1 MARPCPRLRGKVGMG
16 VFRPK
21 MSEIKDPISKL
32 FAGGARPFGQPQRR
46 PRGTR
51 IPVSVVTGFLGA
63 GKTTL
68 IRALLDSPEGAN
80 TAVVVNEYGE
90 IGIDNALLRAS
101 SDATVLLGNG
111 CMCCLARSDLQETL
125 RTLFADR
132 ARGAVPSFQRVIIET
147 SGLADPGP
155 LLQTFASDRALG
167 QEFHLQALVTVVDAP
182 NGARNLSSAPEAREQ
197 VALADRIVLTKGDLV
212 DPSSLLKQITE
223 LTAAPVERAVNGA
236 IDPAY
241 LLNERLDLAARE
253 VPEHDHVHGHSHG
266 IDSFVVMFDRP
277 LHWPAFEQAMAVLT
291 ALRGPDLLRAK
302 GIVAVE
308 GAKGPVVVHAV
319 QHTAHRPIE
328 LQAWPDEDHRSRLVF
343 ITRGI
348 GKTEVE
354 ALLAAVAAI
363 ANPTTA

>member
-1 MARPCPRLRGKVGMG
+1 VDLTGSPRSPVA
-16 VFRPK
+16 
-21 MSEIKDPISKL
+21 EL
-32 FAGGARPFGQPQRR
+32 FAGTSTGRFGRAQRR

-51 IPVSVVTGFLGA
+51 LPVTILTGFLGA

-68 IRALLDSPEGAN
+68 IRTLLDSPAGAD

-111 CMCCLARSDLQETL
+111 CVCCLMRSDLQESL
-125 RTLFADR
+125 RALFADR
-132 ARGAVPSFQRVIIET
+132 ARGAVPSFERVIIET

-167 QEFHLQALVTVVDAP
+167 EEFHLQALVTVIDAP
-182 NGARNLSSAPEAREQ
+182 NGARNLASAPEAREQ
-197 VALADRIVLTKGDLV
+197 VALADRIVLTKSDLA
-212 DPSSLLKQITE
+212 DPAELLAQLAD

-241 LLNERLDLAARE
+241 LLDERLDLPVRI
-253 VPEHDHVHGHSHG
+253 PEHDHAHAHSHG
-266 IDSFVVMFDRP
+266 IDSFAITFDKP
-277 LHWPAFEQAMAVLT
+277 LAWPAFEQAMAVLT
-291 ALRGPDLLRAK
+291 ALRGADLLRVK

-308 GAKGPVVVHAV
+308 GVRGPVVVHAV
-319 QHTAHRPIE
+319 QHTSHRPIE
-328 LQAWPDEDHRSRLVF
+328 LQEWPDADRISRLVF

-348 GKTEVE
+348 GRAEIE
-354 ALLAAVAAI
+354 NLLAAVAAV
-363 ANPTTA
+363 AH

>member
-1 MARPCPRLRGKVGMG
+1 VDLTGPAR
-16 VFRPK
+16 
-21 MSEIKDPISKL
+21 DPISTL
-32 FAGGARPFGQPQRR
+32 FAGSAAGRFGRAQRR

-51 IPVSVVTGFLGA
+51 LPVSIVTGFLGA

-68 IRALLDSPEGAN
+68 IRTLLDSPAGAN

-111 CMCCLARSDLQETL
+111 CVCCLMRSDLQESL
-125 RTLFADR
+125 RALFADR
-132 ARGAVPSFQRVIIET
+132 ARGAVPSFERVIIET

-167 QEFHLQALVTVVDAP
+167 EEFHLQALVTVIDAP
-182 NGARNLSSAPEAREQ
+182 NGVRNLGSDPEAREQ
-197 VALADRIVLTKGDLV
+197 IALADRIVLTKSDLV
-212 DPSSLLKQITE
+212 DPADLLAQLAE

-241 LLNERLDLAARE
+241 LLDERLDLPVRI
-253 VPEHDHVHGHSHG
+253 PEHDHAHAHSHG
-266 IDSFVVMFDRP
+266 IDSFAITFDKP
-277 LHWPAFEQAMAVLT
+277 LAWPAFEQAMAVLT
-291 ALRGPDLLRAK
+291 ALRGADLLRVK

-308 GAKGPVVVHAV
+308 GINGPVVVHAV
-319 QHTAHRPIE
+319 QHTSHRPIE
-328 LQAWPDEDHRSRLVF
+328 LQEWPDGDRISRLVF

-348 GKTEVE
+348 GREE
-354 ALLAAVAAI
+354 IENLLAAIAAVAR
-363 ANPTTA
+363 

>member
-1 MARPCPRLRGKVGMG
+1 VDLTASAR
-16 VFRPK
+16 
-21 MSEIKDPISKL
+21 DPIASL
-32 FAGGARPFGQPQRR
+32 FAGTTASPFGRAERR
-46 PRGTR
+46 PRGAR
-51 IPVSVVTGFLGA
+51 IPVSIVTGFLGA

-80 TAVVVNEYGE
+80 TAIVVNEYGE
-90 IGIDNALLRAS
+90 VGIDNALLRGS

-167 QEFHLQALVTVVDAP
+167 QEFHLQALVAVIDAP
-182 NGARNLSSAPEAREQ
+182 NGARNLASAPEAREQ
-197 VALADRIVLTKGDLV
+197 LALADRIVLTKTDLAERAAAAA
-212 DPSSLLKQITE
+212 LTAEIAA
-223 LTAAPVERAVNGA
+223 LTAAPVEHAVNGA

-241 LLNERLDLAARE
+241 LLDERLDLPARI
-253 VPEHDHVHGHSHG
+253 PAHDPGDHAHSHG
-266 IDSFVVMFDRP
+266 IGSFVVTFDQP
-277 LHWPAFEQAMAVLT
+277 LPWPAFEQAMAVLT
-291 ALRGPDLLRAK
+291 ALRGADLLRVK
-302 GIVAVE
+302 GIVAVA
-308 GAKGPVVVHAV
+308 GVKGPVVVHAV

-328 LQAWPDEDHRSRLVF
+328 LQAWPDDDHRSRLVF

-348 GKTEVE
+348 GRTEVE
-354 ALLAAVAAI
+354 NLIAAVTAVAPKAIPTAA
-363 ANPTTA
+363 

>member
-1 MARPCPRLRGKVGMG
+1 LSSSPA
-16 VFRPK
+16 
-21 MSEIKDPISKL
+21 SL
-32 FAGGARPFGQPQRR
+32 FAGGDASPFGPAQRR
-46 PRGTR
+46 PRGAR
-51 IPVSVVTGFLGA
+51 IPVSIVTGFLGA

-68 IRALLDSPEGAN
+68 IRGLLESPEGAN

-132 ARGAVPSFQRVIIET
+132 ARGAVPSFQRVVIET

-167 QEFHLQALVTVVDAP
+167 QEFHLQALVTVIDAP
-182 NGARNLSSAPEAREQ
+182 NGARNLASAPEAREQ
-197 VALADRIVLTKGDLV
+197 VALADRIVLTKSDLA
-212 DPSSLLKQITE
+212 DPTDLLAEIAA

-236 IDPAY
+236 IAPAY
-241 LLNERLDLAARE
+241 LLDERLDLPARG
-253 VPEHDHVHGHSHG
+253 PEHDHAHAHSRD
-266 IDSFVVMFDRP
+266 IDSFVLQFDTP

-291 ALRGPDLLRAK
+291 ALRGPDMLRVK
-302 GIVAVE
+302 GIVGVD

-328 LQAWPDEDHRSRLVF
+328 LQDWPDDDRRSRLVF
-343 ITRGI
+343 ITRNI
-348 GKTEVE
+348 GRAQIERLLTAVT
-354 ALLAAVAAI
+354 ALAR
-363 ANPTTA
+363 

>member
-1 MARPCPRLRGKVGMG
+1 MDL
-16 VFRPK
+16 
-21 MSEIKDPISKL
+21 SDLKDPISKL
-32 FAGGARPFGQPQRR
+32 FAGSGASPFGQPQRR
-46 PRGTR
+46 PRGAR
-51 IPVSVVTGFLGA
+51 IPVSILTGFLGA

-68 IRALLDSPEGAN
+68 IRALLESPEGAS

-111 CMCCLARSDLQETL
+111 CLCCLARSDLQETL

-132 ARGAVPSFQRVIIET
+132 ARGAVPNFQRVIIET

-167 QEFHLQALVTVVDAP
+167 QEFHLQALVTVIDAP
-182 NGARNLSSAPEAREQ
+182 NGRRNLASAPEAREQ
-197 VALADRIVLTKGDLV
+197 VALADRIVLTKSDLAN
-212 DPSSLLKQITE
+212 PSLLIEEIVE

-241 LLNERLDLAARE
+241 LLDERLDLPVRI
-253 VPEHDHVHGHSHG
+253 PEHDHAHAHSHG
-266 IDSFVVMFDRP
+266 IGSFVVSFDNP
-277 LHWPAFEQAMAVLT
+277 LRWPAFEQAMAVLT
-291 ALRGPDLLRAK
+291 ALRGPDLLRVK
-302 GIVAVE
+302 GFVAVE

-328 LQAWPDEDHRSRLVF
+328 LQSWPDGDRRSRLVF

-354 ALLAAVAAI
+354 ALFAAVSGIAAK
-363 ANPTTA
+363 

>member
-1 MARPCPRLRGKVGMG
+1 
-16 VFRPK
+16 
-21 MSEIKDPISKL
+21 MSDITGKDPISKL
-32 FAGGARPFGQPQRR
+32 FAGSEATPFGRAQRR
-46 PRGTR
+46 PRGAR
-51 IPVSVVTGFLGA
+51 IPVSIVTGFLGA

-68 IRALLDSPEGAN
+68 IRALLESPEGAD
-80 TAVVVNEYGE
+80 TALIINEFGE

-111 CMCCLARSDLQETL
+111 CLCCTVRSDLQESL

-132 ARGAVPSFQRVIIET
+132 ARGAVPSFRRVVIET

-167 QEFHLQALVTVVDAP
+167 QEFHLQALVTVIDAP
-182 NGARNLSSAPEAREQ
+182 NGARNLASAPEAREQ
-197 VALADRIVLTKGDLV
+197 VALADRIVLTKTDLA
-212 DPSSLLKQITE
+212 DPSPLIEQIIP
-223 LTAAPVERAVNGA
+223 LTAAPVEHAINGA

-241 LLNERLDLAARE
+241 LLDERLDLPVRI
-253 VPEHDHVHGHSHG
+253 PEHDHAHAHSHG
-266 IDSFVVMFDRP
+266 IDSFAIVFDKP

-291 ALRGPDLLRAK
+291 ALRGPDLLRVK

-308 GAKGPVVVHAV
+308 GTKGPVVVHAV

-328 LQAWPDEDHRSRLVF
+328 LEAWPDDDRRSRLVF

-348 GKTEVE
+348 GKAEVVG
-354 ALLAAVAAI
+354 LLAAVARLA
-363 ANPTTA
+363 ASAAGPEA

>member
-1 MARPCPRLRGKVGMG
+1 VDLSDLR
-16 VFRPK
+16 
-21 MSEIKDPISKL
+21 DPISKL
-32 FAGGARPFGQPQRR
+32 FAGSGASPFGPVQRR

-51 IPVSVVTGFLGA
+51 IPVSIVTGFLGA

-68 IRALLDSPEGAN
+68 IRALLDSPEGAD
-80 TAVVVNEYGE
+80 TALIINEYGE

-111 CMCCLARSDLQETL
+111 CLCCLARSDLQETL

-132 ARGAVPSFQRVIIET
+132 ARGAVPSFRRVVIET

-167 QEFHLQALVTVVDAP
+167 QEFHLQAMVAVIDAP
-182 NGARNLSSAPEAREQ
+182 NGARNLASAPEAREQ
-197 VALADRIVLTKGDLV
+197 VALADRIVLTKTDLT
-212 DPSSLLKQITE
+212 DPAAVLAEIAG
-223 LTAAPVERAVNGA
+223 LTAAPVERAINGA

-241 LLNERLDLAARE
+241 LLDERLDLPVRI
-253 VPEHDHVHGHSHG
+253 PEHDNSHGHAHAHSHG
-266 IDSFVVMFDRP
+266 IDSFIVLFDRP
-277 LHWPAFEQAMAVLT
+277 LHWSAFEQAMAVLT
-291 ALRGPDLLRAK
+291 TLRGADLLRVK

-308 GAKGPVVVHAV
+308 DAKGPVVVHAV

-328 LQAWPDEDHRSRLVF
+328 LQSWPDDDHRSRLVF

-348 GKTEVE
+348 GKAEVE
-354 ALLAAVAAI
+354 ALFAAVTVI
-363 ANPTTA
+363 ANPTSV

>member
-1 MARPCPRLRGKVGMG
+1 
-16 VFRPK
+16 
-21 MSEIKDPISKL
+21 MSI
-32 FAGGARPFGQPQRR
+32 
-46 PRGTR
+46 
-51 IPVSVVTGFLGA
+51 VTGFLGA

-68 IRALLDSPEGAN
+68 IRALLETPEGAG

-111 CMCCLARSDLQETL
+111 CLCCLARSDLQETL

-167 QEFHLQALVTVVDAP
+167 QEFHLQALVAVIDAP
-182 NGARNLSSAPEAREQ
+182 NGARNLASAPEAREQ
-197 VALADRIVLTKGDLV
+197 VALADRVVVTKTDLA
-212 DPSSLLKQITE
+212 DPSALLEQIAE
-223 LTAAPVERAVNGA
+223 LTAAPVERVVRGA
-236 IDPAY
+236 IHPGY
-241 LLNERLDLAARE
+241 LLDERLELAARA
-253 VPEHDHVHGHSHG
+253 VREHDHAHPHSHG
-266 IDSFVVMFDRP
+266 VDSFVVTFDRP
-277 LHWPAFEQAMAVLT
+277 LNWPAFEQAMTVLT
-291 ALRGPDLLRAK
+291 ALRGSDLLRVK

-308 GAKGPVVVHAV
+308 GTKGPVVIHAV

-328 LQAWPDEDHRSRLVF
+328 LQGWPDDDHRSRLVF

-348 GKTEVE
+348 GKAEVG
-354 ALLAAVAAI
+354 ALFAAI
-363 ANPTTA
+363 SRMAK

>member
-1 MARPCPRLRGKVGMG
+1 MSDLRG
-16 VFRPK
+16 
-21 MSEIKDPISKL
+21 KDPISKL
-32 FAGGARPFGQPQRR
+32 FAGSGASSFGQPQRR

-51 IPVSVVTGFLGA
+51 LPVTIVTGFLGA

-111 CMCCLARSDLQETL
+111 CLCCLARSDLQETL

-132 ARGAVPSFQRVIIET
+132 ACGAVPSFERVIIET

-167 QEFHLQALVTVVDAP
+167 QEFHLQALVTVIDAP
-182 NGARNLSSAPEAREQ
+182 NGARNLVSAPEAREQ
-197 VALADRIVLTKGDLV
+197 VALADRIILTKSDLAN
-212 DPSSLLKQITE
+212 PSSLLEEITA
-223 LTAAPVERAVNGA
+223 LTAAPVERAVDGA

-241 LLNERLDLAARE
+241 LLDERLDLPMRI
-253 VPEHDHVHGHSHG
+253 PEHDHAHAHSHG
-266 IDSFVVMFDRP
+266 IDSFVVMFDKP

-291 ALRGPDLLRAK
+291 ALRGADLLRVK

-308 GAKGPVVVHAV
+308 GAKGPVVIHAV
-319 QHTAHRPIE
+319 QHTAHRPTE
-328 LQAWPDEDHRSRLVF
+328 LQAWPDDDHRSRLVF

-348 GKTEVE
+348 RRPEVE
-354 ALLAAVAAI
+354 ALFAAVSGI
-363 ANPTTA
+363 AK

>member
-1 MARPCPRLRGKVGMG
+1 MSDLRAR
-16 VFRPK
+16 
-21 MSEIKDPISKL
+21 DPISKL
-32 FAGGARPFGQPQRR
+32 FAGSGASPFGQPQRR

-51 IPVSVVTGFLGA
+51 IPVSIVTGFLGA

-68 IRALLDSPEGAN
+68 IRALLDSPEGAD
-80 TAVVVNEYGE
+80 TALIINEYGE

-111 CMCCLARSDLQETL
+111 CVCCLARSDLQETL

-167 QEFHLQALVTVVDAP
+167 QEFHLQALIAVIDAP
-182 NGARNLSSAPEAREQ
+182 NGARNLASAPEAREQ
-197 VALADRIVLTKGDLV
+197 IVLADRIVLTKTDLA
-212 DPSSLLKQITE
+212 DPSSLIEEILT
-223 LTAAPVERAVNGA
+223 LTAAPAERAVNGV

-241 LLNERLDLAARE
+241 LLDERLALPAR
-253 VPEHDHVHGHSHG
+253 VIPEHDHVHAHSHG
-266 IDSFVVMFDRP
+266 IDSFVVMFDGP
-277 LHWPAFEQAMAVLT
+277 LRWPVFEQAMAVLT
-291 ALRGPDLLRAK
+291 ALRGADLLRVK
-302 GIVAVE
+302 GIIAVE

-328 LQAWPDEDHRSRLVF
+328 LQAWPDDDQRSRLVF

-348 GKTEVE
+348 GKAEVE
-354 ALLAAVAAI
+354 ALFAAVAAI
-363 ANPTTA
+363 V

>member
-1 MARPCPRLRGKVGMG
+1 V
-16 VFRPK
+16 
-21 MSEIKDPISKL
+21 SDIKDPISKL
-32 FAGGARPFGQPQRR
+32 FAGSGASPFGAAQRR

-51 IPVSVVTGFLGA
+51 IPVTIVTGFLGA

-111 CMCCLARSDLQETL
+111 CVCCLARSDLQETL

-167 QEFHLQALVTVVDAP
+167 QEFHLQALIAVIDAP
-182 NGARNLSSAPEAREQ
+182 NGARNIASAPEAREQ
-197 VALADRIVLTKGDLV
+197 IALADRIVLTKSDLAT
-212 DPSSLLKQITE
+212 PSALLE
-223 LTAAPVERAVNGA
+223 ELSALTAAPVEGAIGGA
-236 IDPAY
+236 IDSAF
-241 LLNERLDLAARE
+241 LLDERLDLPVRI
-253 VPEHDHVHGHSHG
+253 PEHDHAHAHSHG
-266 IDSFVVMFDRP
+266 IDSFVLFFDRP

-291 ALRGPDLLRAK
+291 ALRGADLLRVK

-308 GAKGPVVVHAV
+308 GAKGPIVVHAV

-328 LQAWPDEDHRSRLVF
+328 LQAWPDDDHRSRLVF
-343 ITRGI
+343 ITRGV
-348 GKTEVE
+348 GKAEVE
-354 ALLAAVAAI
+354 ALLSAVAAVAGGSAQP
-363 ANPTTA
+363 ACP

>member
-1 MARPCPRLRGKVGMG
+1 MDL
-16 VFRPK
+16 
-21 MSEIKDPISKL
+21 SDLKDPIAKL
-32 FAGGARPFGQPQRR
+32 FAGGGARPFGQAQRR

-68 IRALLDSPEGAN
+68 IRALLESPEGAD
-80 TAVVVNEYGE
+80 TALIINEYGE
-90 IGIDNALLRAS
+90 VGIDNALLRAS

-132 ARGAVPSFQRVIIET
+132 ARGAVPSFQRVVIET

-167 QEFHLQALVTVVDAP
+167 QEFHLQVLVAVIDAP
-182 NGARNLSSAPEAREQ
+182 NGQRNLASAPEAREQ
-197 VALADRIVLTKGDLV
+197 LALADRIVLTKSDLA
-212 DPSSLLKQITE
+212 DPAALLAEIAA

-241 LLNERLDLAARE
+241 LLDERLDLAARE
-253 VPEHDHVHGHSHG
+253 VPAHDHAHAHSHG
-266 IDSFVVMFDRP
+266 IDSFVVIFDRP

-291 ALRGPDLLRAK
+291 ALRGADLLRVK

-308 GAKGPVVVHAV
+308 GARGPVVVHAV

-328 LQAWPDEDHRSRLVF
+328 LQAWPDDDHRSRLVF

-348 GKTEVE
+348 GKAEVE
-354 ALLAAVAAI
+354 ALFAAVAAI
-363 ANPTTA
+363 ANPTSA

>member
-1 MARPCPRLRGKVGMG
+1 LSGSRAPVA
-16 VFRPK
+16 
-21 MSEIKDPISKL
+21 EL
-32 FAGGARPFGQPQRR
+32 FTGASASRFGRAQRR

-51 IPVSVVTGFLGA
+51 IPVSIVTGFLGA

-80 TAVVVNEYGE
+80 TAIVVNEYGE

-111 CMCCLARSDLQETL
+111 CVCCLARSDLQETL

-132 ARGAVPSFQRVIIET
+132 ARGAVPSFERVVIET

-155 LLQTFASDRALG
+155 LLQTFASDRGLG
-167 QEFHLQALVTVVDAP
+167 EEFHLQALVTVIDAP
-182 NGARNLSSAPEAREQ
+182 NGTRNLASAPEAREQ
-197 VALADRIVLTKGDLV
+197 VALADRVVITKTDLA
-212 DPSSLLKQITE
+212 DPSELVAQLRA

-241 LLNERLDLAARE
+241 LLDERLDLPVR
-253 VPEHDHVHGHSHG
+253 VPEHDHAHAHSHG
-266 IDSFVVMFDRP
+266 IESFVVTFDEP
-277 LHWPAFEQAMAVLT
+277 LRWAAFEQAMTVLT
-291 ALRGPDLLRAK
+291 ALRGADLLRVK

-308 GAKGPVVVHAV
+308 GVKGPVVVHAV
-319 QHTAHRPIE
+319 QHTAHRPVE
-328 LQAWPDEDHRSRLVF
+328 LQAWPDDDRRSRLVF

-348 GKTEVE
+348 GRAEV
-354 ALLAAVAAI
+354 ANLLAAVAAI
-363 ANPTTA
+363 AQ